1 MAGGESVSG
10 TQVDILTE
18 GGAEDGMPSQAIRE
32 AAGILLQ
39 EVFGYDSFRGTQEK
53 VIERVVGGDHAL
65 VLMPTGGGK
74 SLCYQIPALIR
85 QGLTVVVTPTI
96 SLMQDQVAALV
107 QAGVSAAALNSSM
120 EASERSKTWAR
131 LHAGEIKVLYV
142 APERLLL
149 EGFLDQLSEFDPAL
163 FAIDE
168 AHCISQWGHDF
179 RAEYQ
184 QLGLLR
190 EQYPQVPVIGLT
202 ATADPQTLKDVLGV
216 LKMSAED
223 VFSTSMNRPNLR
235 YLVEPKD
242 QPRRQLLRFIKE
254 RHAGEAGIIYCGS
267 RKKVEDTAEW
277 LLKEGIRAVPYHA
290 GMERQHRSRNQQW
303 CQSEEGL
310 VVVARVAFVLGGD
323 KPRGRSVAV
332 VDMAESPQ
340 HYSQE
345 SGRAGRDGLPA
356 ECWLCYGWQDVMMA
370 HRRLADA
377 ELDKHQKQIR
387 RHKIDAMLAYCET
400 AECRRAILL
409 RFFGEEANPCTTND
423 QPCDN
428 CSGSVEVTDGTVLAQ
443 KLLSA
448 ISRTGQIFGKAHVID
463 VLTGNATEKVTKFG
477 HDHLSVYGIG
487 TELDE
492 VGWHSVFRQL
502 ASRGLVRIDLEGHN
516 GISLDPSCRK
526 LLRGEEKF
534 SFRKDRLPKKAARKR
549 KKKKELGLDAMEA
562 SLFDRLR
569 QHRLDLSRTLE
580 VPPYT
585 IFHDSTLVEMSKLKP
600 QTLSQMAMISGVGQ
614 KKLEKWGQGFLDII
628 TS

>member
-1 MAGGESVSG
+1 MR
-10 TQVDILTE
+10 D
-18 GGAEDGMPSQAIRE
+18 

-39 EVFGYDSFRGTQEK
+39 EVFGYESFRGPQEK
-53 VIERVVGGDHAL
+53 VIERVVSGGDAL

-74 SLCYQIPALIR
+74 SICYQIPGLIR

-120 EASERSKTWAR
+120 EADDRRRVWAK
-131 LHAGEIKVLYV
+131 LHDGEIKILYL

-149 EGFLDQLSEFDPAL
+149 EGFLDQLGDFNPGL

-184 QLGLLR
+184 QLGSLR
-190 EQYPQVPVIGLT
+190 QRYPQVPVIGLT

-216 LKMSAED
+216 LQMSKED

-242 QPRRQLLRFIKE
+242 QPRRQLLRFIKD

-277 LLKEGIRAVPYHA
+277 LRKEGIRAVPYHA
-290 GMERQHRSRNQQW
+290 GMENQQRSLN
-303 CQSEEGL
+303 QQLFQREEGI
-310 VVVARVAFVLGGD
+310 VVVATVAFGMGID
-323 KPRGRSVAV
+323 KPNVRFVAHL
-332 VDMAESPQ
+332 DMPESPQ

-370 HRRLADA
+370 QRRLAEA
-377 ELDKHQKQIR
+377 ELDQSQKQIR
-387 RHKIDAMLAYCET
+387 RHQIDAILAYCET
-400 AECRRAILL
+400 AECRRANML
-409 RFFGEEANPCTTND
+409 RFFGEEADSCTTDD
-423 QPCDN
+423 QGCDN
-428 CSGSVEVTDGTVLAQ
+428 CLSTVEVSDGTVLAQ

-448 ISRTGQIFGKAHVID
+448 ISRTGQVFGKAHVID
-463 VLTGNATEKVTKFG
+463 VLTGNATEKVAKFG
-477 HDHLSVYGIG
+477 HDRLSVYGIG

-492 VGWHSVFRQL
+492 AGWHSVFRQL
-502 ASRGLVRIDLEGHN
+502 ASMGLVRIDLEGHN

-526 LLRGEEKF
+526 ILRGEEKF
-534 SFRKDRLPKKAARKR
+534 SFRKDRLPKKAKRKR
-549 KKKKELGLDAMEA
+549 KKKKELGLDAMQA
-562 SLFDRLR
+562 SLFERLR
-569 QHRLDLSRTLE
+569 QHRLELSRELE

-585 IFHDSTLVEMSKLKP
+585 IFHDSTLVEMSQLKP
-600 QTLSQMAMISGVGQ
+600 QTLSQMSMISGVGQ
-614 KKLEKWGQGFLDII
+614 KKLEKWGQGFLEII
-628 TS
+628 TA